1 MAPCACRAI
10 LPVSNDSL
18 RPPISKLT
26 CSNILHI
33 LFPGSSG
40 ATIRETSLG
49 ICDLLKKLEEQPPGK
64 GNRERERR
72 MKKDRACAQL
82 CAARPCR
89 PASSPTTLVCAEESA
104 ACAAAQGI
112 CATCAN

>member
-33 LFPGSSG
+33 LFPGSPG

-49 ICDLLKKLEEQPPGK
+49 ICDLLKKTEEQPKRKETEK
-64 GNRERERR
+64 GNGERR
-72 MKKDRACAQL
+72 TQRATRRSSA
-82 CAARPCR
+82 CR
-89 PASSPTTLVCAEESA
+89 PACSPTTPVCAEESA

-112 CATCAN
+112 CAICAN